1 MTAARH
7 RKLDQLERELHAR
20 MTPDEVTAELHRALT
35 EAAEITA
42 DALDRGDR
50 AQVHADLCFARETKT
65 QFDSYAPWPGDYA
78 AFWAEFH
85 PDRARHGALAAA
97 YRALQARPTSDTKD

>member
-7 RKLDQLERELHAR
+7 RKLDQLERQLHLR
-20 MTPDEVTAELHRALT
+20 QTPDEVSAELHRALT

-42 DALDRGDR
+42 DALDRGDLV
-50 AQVHADLCFARETKT
+50 QVRADLCFAREIKRE
-65 QFDSYAPWPGDYA
+65 FDSYAPWPGDHA
-78 AFWAEFH
+78 AFWAGFH

-97 YRALQARPTSDTKD
+97 YRALARPTSDTKD

>member
-7 RKLDQLERELHAR
+7 RQLDQLERQLHPR
-20 MTPDEVTAELHRALT
+20 QTPDEVSAELHRALT

-42 DALDRGDR
+42 DALDRGDLAR
-50 AQVHADLCFARETKT
+50 VEDDLCFARETKDL
-65 QFDSYAPWPGDYA
+65 FDSYGPWPGDWA
-78 AFWAEFH
+78 DFWAEFH
-85 PDRARHGALAAA
+85 PDVARHGALAAA